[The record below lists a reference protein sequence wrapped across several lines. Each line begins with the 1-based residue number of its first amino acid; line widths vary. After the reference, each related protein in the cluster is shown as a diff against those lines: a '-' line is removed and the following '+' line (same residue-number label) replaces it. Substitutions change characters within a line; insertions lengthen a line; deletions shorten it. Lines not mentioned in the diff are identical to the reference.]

1 MHICMILKGNKTS
14 LFYSHEDNKLYMFTK
29 TIFLKSDYTNNSK
42 HRSNVL
48 LEELH
53 SDDIRQTTPVGND
66 IQPIIDIIV

>member
-1 MHICMILKGNKTS
+1 
-14 LFYSHEDNKLYMFTK
+14 MFTK
-29 TIFLKSDYTNNSK
+29 TIFLKSDYTINSK